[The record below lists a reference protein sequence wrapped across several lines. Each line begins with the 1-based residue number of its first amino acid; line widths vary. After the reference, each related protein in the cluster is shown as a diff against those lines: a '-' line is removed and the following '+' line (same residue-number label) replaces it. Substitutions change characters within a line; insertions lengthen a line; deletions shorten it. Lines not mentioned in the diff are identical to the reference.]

1 MLTKNIRP
9 FTVIVDNEPVKL
21 TVDMAQ
27 DDQMDIALL
36 VLQNLKQWTA
46 CATTTDQ
53 QIAESYRPL
62 RLTVRGAAG
71 SGKSFFIKALA
82 NTIRDIYGDQN
93 VVHISAPTGAAAHN
107 VGGETIH
114 RKFAINPHKTD
125 KEMSK
130 KEKMRLLR
138 SKRRALVEIID
149 ERSMLTCN
157 VVGAAEKHAAET
169 THGGSHDNEDWG
181 GIPVVIFVGDDYQL
195 PPPTN
200 KEKGAF
206 DLLDSRTSFSQ
217 RSFGSG
223 SFGCRVMWDMSETCV
238 ELRTTKRQNKNQTVF
253 KRMLENLRIGEPT
266 HADATE
272 LMKLHLSNLSPADQ
286 QEGEKCSFTPT
297 RTRNREIPEQISEKL
312 TF

>member
-125 KEMSK
+125 KEMSSK

-157 VVGAAEKHAAET
+157 VVQHCG
-169 THGGSHDNEDWG
+169 
-181 GIPVVIFVGDDYQL
+181 FV
-195 PPPTN
+195 
-200 KEKGAF
+200 
-206 DLLDSRTSFSQ
+206 
-217 RSFGSG
+217 
-223 SFGCRVMWDMSETCV
+223 
-238 ELRTTKRQNKNQTVF
+238 
-253 KRMLENLRIGEPT
+253 LE
-266 HADATE
+266 
-272 LMKLHLSNLSPADQ
+272 
-286 QEGEKCSFTPT
+286 
-297 RTRNREIPEQISEKL
+297 
-312 TF
+312 